1 VKIGSVALES
11 PFALA
16 PMAGMTDTAF
26 RRLVKRRGGCGL
38 VVTEMVSSEGLVR
51 GIDRTL
57 EYAEYTE
64 EERPVSIQIFGG
76 DPGRMAEAAQVV
88 EGMGADM
95 IDVNMGCPVPKIA
108 KHQAGCSL
116 MRTPEHAATV
126 VGAMTRAVSIPVTVK
141 MRAGWDDTHINA
153 LDVAGALP
161 EVFIT
166 AWDALVLQGGLCEG
180 GTALVHAGASGVG
193 TAAIQLCRRLGAAVV
208 VTASAGKVARCLDLG
223 ADRAVDYATED
234 WVAVVDELTDGRGA
248 DVVLDVIGGDY
259 LDRNADALAVGGT
272 IMQVGLM
279 GGGAATFGLGKLL
292 AKRASLVG
300 TTLRAR
306 SLDEKVALSR
316 AFEDEVVPGF
326 EDGSLD
332 VVVDRR
338 YRLADIAEGHAYM
351 ETNAS
356 VGKIVLD
363 IAAG

>member
-1 VKIGSVALES
+1 MRAAVITGYGGPEVLRVMDVPEPTPGHGEVMVDVVASALNRADLLQRMGLYPGPPMEHEVPGLE
-11 PFALA
+11 FAGRVSAL
-16 PMAGMTDTAF
+16 GDGVSRWSEGDTIMGITGGAAHAE
-26 RRLVKRRGGCGL
+26 RLV
-38 VVTEMVSSEGLVR
+38 VHADQAVR
-51 GIDRTL
+51 
-57 EYAEYTE
+57 
-64 EERPVSIQIFGG
+64 
-76 DPGRMAEAAQVV
+76 
-88 EGMGADM
+88 
-95 IDVNMGCPVPKIA
+95 VPD
-108 KHQAGCSL
+108 G
-116 MRTPEHAATV
+116 TP
-126 VGAMTRAVSIPVTVK
+126 
-141 MRAGWDDTHINA
+141 

-193 TAAIQLCRRLGAAVV
+193 TAAIQLCRRLGAAIV

-306 SLDEKVALSR
+306 SLDEKVVLSR

-356 VGKIVLD
+356 VGKIVLY